1 MGIAVI
7 AANPQRLFSIVE
19 TEKGKGGLYRSDD
32 AGATWTLQSTHNDI
46 VSRSWYYMEVAADPK
61 NENVVYVMNA
71 PLMKSIDG
79 GKTFAPIRVGHGDTH
94 DLWINPTNPQN
105 IALADDGGGE
115 ITFNG
120 GRSWSSINNQ
130 PTVLL

>member
-1 MGIAVI
+1 VFA
-7 AANPQRLFSIVE
+7 IVE
-19 TEKGKGGLYRSDD
+19 AEKGKAGLYRSDD
-32 AGATWTLQSTHNDI
+32 GGASWALQSTHNDI

-79 GKTFAPIRVGHGDTH
+79 GRTFAPIRVGHGDTH
-94 DLWINPTNPQN
+94 DLWINPDNSQN

-115 ITFNG
+115 ITFMAAVAG
-120 GRSWSSINNQ
+120 
-130 PTVLL
+130 PP